1 MFQAGFLYTL
11 AVKSPVPL
19 ISSFPDLLMY
29 RCDRKDICDCQ
40 ISVSLRRSM
49 AAPPTKISRSAQKV
63 RQPPQAILK
72 EIPGIMANYI
82 KTQQHQNES
91 KEIKLNLFYV

>member
-1 MFQAGFLYTL
+1 
-11 AVKSPVPL
+11 
-19 ISSFPDLLMY
+19 
-29 RCDRKDICDCQ
+29 
-40 ISVSLRRSM
+40 M

-91 KEIKLNLFYV
+91 KEIKLNLFYL